1 MGDIVEITKG
11 QINPQN
17 IGGIRDGDGDCDCG
31 HVDAEPLE
39 SNENSPA

>member
-17 IGGIRDGDGDCDCG
+17 IGGIRDGDGDCG

>member
-17 IGGIRDGDGDCDCG
+17 IGGIRDGDCG